1 MDELHAYFLL
11 VSLKHYKSD
20 IKKRK
25 SLIKSYQKNLNG
37 IVKNCDYDLKVSNG
51 YDYQILVNKRDK
63 LMSYLKKKGIETR
76 LKHPLL
82 MSEQPIYKNLKNLH
96 RLSNAEYIA
105 RHSLSLPLHN
115 YLKDQNIN
123 FITRCI
129 KNFYKYEK
137 KR

>member
-1 MDELHAYFLL
+1 
-11 VSLKHYKSD
+11 
-20 IKKRK
+20 
-25 SLIKSYQKNLNG
+25 
-37 IVKNCDYDLKVSNG
+37 
-51 YDYQILVNKRDK
+51 
-63 LMSYLKKKGIETR
+63 
-76 LKHPLL
+76 

-137 KR
+137 KKINLITKIPNSVLEI